1 MIYLDRSHLEDSLKL
16 VNEMSL
22 KAIADG
28 DTNTVVGLGNIKSY
42 LNFLNSITIC
52 QFDLEAFEQAQ
63 KEAVIERL
71 NRCFKL

>member
-28 DTNTVVGLGNIKSY
+28 DTKTVIGLGNIKSY

-52 QFDLEAFEQAQ
+52 EVNLEAFEQAE

>member
-1 MIYLDRSHLEDSLKL
+1 MIHINRSHLEDSLKL

-28 DTNTVVGLGNIKSY
+28 DTSTVVGLGNIKSY

-52 QFDLEAFEQAQ
+52 EVNLEAFEQAE
-63 KEAVIERL
+63 KEAIIERL